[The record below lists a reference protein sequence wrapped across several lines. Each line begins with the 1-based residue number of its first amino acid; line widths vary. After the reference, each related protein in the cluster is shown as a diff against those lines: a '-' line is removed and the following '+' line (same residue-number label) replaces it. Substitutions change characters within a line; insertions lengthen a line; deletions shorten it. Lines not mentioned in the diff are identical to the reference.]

1 MPLAMPNRSAKKGG
15 RWATRRGGVSRSQSG
30 QALLEAALVTPLLLA
45 LLVGTIELGR
55 YAYIGILVGNAAR
68 AGVAYGSEGLANS
81 ADATGIKTAAEND
94 FQNNGQPVSALT
106 VSGGFGGSYNA
117 CTCDSSG
124 TYNPDPPSS
133 SYCNVAPIGTNNNAG
148 SCPGGG
154 HWVVL
159 VSVTASGT
167 FTPLFNYPGI
177 SNSITISRTSTMRV
191 AQS

>member
-1 MPLAMPNRSAKKGG
+1 M
-15 RWATRRGGVSRSQSG
+15 
-30 QALLEAALVTPLLLA
+30 TPLLLA
-45 LLVGTIELGR
+45 LLVGTTELGR

-68 AGVAYGSEGLANS
+68 AGVAYRSESLANS
-81 ADATGIKTAAEND
+81 ADAAGITTAAKND
-94 FQNNGQPVSALT
+94 FQNNGQPASALI
-106 VSGGFGGSYNA
+106 VSGGFGGSYGA

-133 SYCNVAPIGTNNNAG
+133 SYCNVPPLGTNNSAG
-148 SCPGGG
+148 SCPGGS

-177 SNSITISRTSTMRV
+177 SNSISISRTSTMRV
-191 AQS
+191 AQD